1 MACCFVMRMTPT
13 DPNSFDDA
21 VLRGAVRRAWG
32 SETAPAALRERVAAM
47 GIGSAKALASAVA
60 AAPTPRNWARILRHP
75 NSIYGMAAA
84 AMVLLGFA
92 IAARLGDNSPR
103 RLGDGS
109 DAQSTT
115 AADYDYVPAKPVLA
129 IPVLKSVL
137 DQHDSSRDR
146 LTDDKFL
153 KDVPPG
159 DFDALRKRLS
169 RELGFKALSAPLTD
183 EDGNWTFRGASV
195 CKIDKYPASH
205 LVFDR
210 PGEMISVFS
219 LPRDSC
225 PDARIGLA
233 YHIADAEHP
242 LVVFVRSDG
251 VHFIVGSSDERSL
264 SPEDLRG
271 ICNRLRPFLGR

>member
-1 MACCFVMRMTPT
+1 MTPT
-13 DPNSFDDA
+13 DPNSFDDP

-47 GIGSAKALASAVA
+47 GIGAAKAPASAVMPL
-60 AAPTPRNWARILRHP
+60 APRTRRGWGRVLRHP

-84 AMVLLGFA
+84 AMVLIGFA
-92 IAARLGDNSPR
+92 IAARLGDAEPR
-103 RLGDGS
+103 RLAGGTG
-109 DAQSTT
+109 TT
-115 AADYDYVPAKPVLA
+115 AADFDYVPAKPVLS
-129 IPVLKSVL
+129 IPVLKGVL

-146 LTDDKFL
+146 LTEEQFL

-169 RELGFKALSAPLTD
+169 SQLGFKALSAPLTD
-183 EDGNWTFRGASV
+183 EEGAWALRGASV

-205 LVFDR
+205 LVFER
-210 PGEMISVFS
+210 PGETISVFS
-219 LPRDSC
+219 LPRASC

-242 LVVFVRSDG
+242 LVAFVRSDG
-251 VHFIVGSSDERSL
+251 VHFVVGSSDQGTL